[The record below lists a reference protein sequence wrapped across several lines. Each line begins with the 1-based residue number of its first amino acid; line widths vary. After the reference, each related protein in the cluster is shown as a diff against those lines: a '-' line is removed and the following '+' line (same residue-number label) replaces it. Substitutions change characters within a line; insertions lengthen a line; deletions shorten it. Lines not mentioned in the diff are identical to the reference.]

1 MSQGFKLDAS
11 TFLVTTIH
19 ERVTKARVE
28 AFRLLDKYP
37 ELCDHSE
44 TQEIVD
50 LATLGHVPS
59 AADEAEIDRIFD
71 RVRQL
76 RGAPPRAQLRTLSL
90 VEAKAA
96 QRTGQIP
103 DGSHITLPAARSC
116 GVALLCDLHV
126 LAGGRTIDSQNALK
140 GDNFQ
145 TKSLTCNVGLAGISP
160 YIAIGVAADLLERA
174 VLFFSD
180 TVLPL
185 RTTSNS

>member
-1 MSQGFKLDAS
+1 M
-11 TFLVTTIH
+11 
-19 ERVTKARVE
+19 
-28 AFRLLDKYP
+28 
-37 ELCDHSE
+37 
-44 TQEIVD
+44 
-50 LATLGHVPS
+50 
-59 AADEAEIDRIFD
+59 
-71 RVRQL
+71 
-76 RGAPPRAQLRTLSL
+76 
-90 VEAKAA
+90 
-96 QRTGQIP
+96 
-103 DGSHITLPAARSC
+103 
-116 GVALLCDLHV
+116 